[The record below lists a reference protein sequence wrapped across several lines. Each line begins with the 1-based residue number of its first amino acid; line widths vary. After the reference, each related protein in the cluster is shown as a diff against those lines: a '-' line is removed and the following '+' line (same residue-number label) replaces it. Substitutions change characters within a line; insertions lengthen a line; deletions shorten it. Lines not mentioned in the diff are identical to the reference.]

1 VAVAE
6 RQYERVVQRDLP
18 AGVAALGWPETATHD
33 AAADL
38 DVRTGGIQVKLT
50 QDEVAREL
58 GVTHQHVS
66 RIESDQAAPSLD
78 LLVKL
83 SHRLGVSTDY
93 LLTGQ
98 DTATADITGAIRG
111 EPRLSPAAK
120 RHLIGLISE
129 LRGAS

>member
-1 VAVAE
+1 LLTYAPSWDAS
-6 RQYERVVQRDLP
+6 
-18 AGVAALGWPETATHD
+18 GVAQAPSTRVGGR
-33 AAADL
+33 
-38 DVRTGGIQVKLT
+38 VRARRKSLKLT
-50 QDEVAREL
+50 QDEIAREL

-98 DTATADITGAIRG
+98 DTTPADITGAIRG

-120 RHLIGLISE
+120 RHLIGLVSE